1 MLENVGGKSRTA
13 YKMGAVVCCGLPE
26 ISISASDVP
35 GLTSRRLT
43 LAWEIWPYKENMISK

>member
-13 YKMGAVVCCGLPE
+13 YKMGALVCCGMPE
-26 ISISASDVP
+26 ISTTASDVP

-43 LAWEIWPYKENMISK
+43 LA